1 MFGEEEFLYKRTDL
15 LSIEMVFVNN
25 GITKTAF
32 ASAREMVVTTNT
44 SNVTCYLLTWKRLK
58 KVVFMKHLYR
68 NALFMKV
75 LPPLKTIDGLRG
87 LKIVIDFSESSNWI
101 SHRRFI
107 VCGSKILR
115 QCE

>member
-1 MFGEEEFLYKRTDL
+1 MLGEEKFLYKRADM
-15 LSIEMVFVNN
+15 LSIEMVLVNN

-32 ASAREMVVTTNT
+32 TSAREMVVTTNT

-87 LKIVIDFSESSNWI
+87 LMFI
-101 SHRRFI
+101 SVHPISR
-107 VCGSKILR
+107 VLMGAST
-115 QCE
+115 Q

>member
-1 MFGEEEFLYKRTDL
+1 M
-15 LSIEMVFVNN
+15 LSIEMVLVNN

-87 LKIVIDFSESSNWI
+87 LKSVRDHPKKTRRKKHLIIDTYDMYLLVETIFL
-101 SHRRFI
+101 
-107 VCGSKILR
+107 G
-115 QCE
+115 

>member
-44 SNVTCYLLTWKRLK
+44 SNVTCYLLTRQSLK
-58 KVVFMKHLYR
+58 KVVIMKHLYR
-68 NALFMKV
+68 NALFMNII
-75 LPPLKTIDGLRG
+75 PPLKTIDGLRG
-87 LKIVIDFSESSNWI
+87 LII
-101 SHRRFI
+101 
-107 VCGSKILR
+107 
-115 QCE
+115 

>member
-1 MFGEEEFLYKRTDL
+1 MFGEEKFLYKGTDL
-15 LSIEMVFVNN
+15 LSIEMVLVNN

-87 LKIVIDFSESSNWI
+87 LMWAVLCRESV
-101 SHRRFI
+101 F
-107 VCGSKILR
+107 
-115 QCE
+115 

>member
-1 MFGEEEFLYKRTDL
+1 MLGEEKFLYKGTDL
-15 LSIEMVFVNN
+15 LSIEMVLVNN

-32 ASAREMVVTTNT
+32 ASAREMVVTTKT

-58 KVVFMKHLYR
+58 KVVFMKDLYR

-87 LKIVIDFSESSNWI
+87 LRNVKELETCMEDREIWRRYSSRCPGID
-101 SHRRFI
+101 R
-107 VCGSKILR
+107 K
-115 QCE
+115 